1 MWNSVADYVH
11 SLGLDA
17 YVVGGAVRDELLGI
31 PVRELDFVVPG
42 VGHAELRAALEP
54 HGRVED
60 LIVAD
65 QRVGARLLPRD
76 KEARALQPSGI
87 EFAPPRVERSTGP
100 GRHDFE
106 IVADAGI
113 SLEQDMER
121 RDFTINAIARRL
133 ETGEVLDP
141 LGGRA
146 DLERRVLRTTSPTSF
161 RDDPLR
167 IVRGL
172 RFVSQLGFDPDEDT
186 LRQMREWAPQLD
198 HVSGERI
205 GGGLAADG
213 LGELSKL
220 LLGAHPAKALR
231 LARDTGV
238 LLHVLPEFEPAIG
251 YVQQSERQHLTLD
264 EHVFAVVQAG
274 AGAGV
279 SLEVRLATLLH
290 DLGKPEAEREGGD
303 HAAIGAAIAGRALLA
318 PPLSDEAAGL
328 RRQARS
334 GSIPSSAQGEP
345 APVDARRFLARHG
358 ERLALDLL
366 AHRAADLAG
375 KDVPDSDWEWLGR
388 FRTLIE
394 QERGQPHRLADL
406 QVDGSD
412 LIAGRLLRGA
422 GAGRRAAHAARRG
435 RRGPGAE
442 RPRLPPVP
450 RPGARVIRWKP
461 PGPYEVAF
469 STRAGG
475 VSEGPFDSLNLG
487 RMTGDDVERVD
498 ENRRRLCAEVG
509 AAPDRL
515 ALNRQIHS
523 SLVHCAEPGARGEP
537 GDGLWT
543 EEPDL
548 PVLAM
553 SADCLPI
560 ALARVGDGPPGVAV
574 LHAGWRGLLAGIVA
588 EGVRALGGRAHAA
601 IGPAIGPCCYE
612 VGSEVAGPFS
622 EAFGDDVLHGRNLD
636 LWTAAERA
644 LRAAGVDEIE
654 RVDLCTSCNP
664 DLFFSHRRTG
674 KPRGVQGVIARVA

>member
-1 MWNSVADYVH
+1 MGAVWTSVADYVH

-60 LIVAD
+60 LVVAD
-65 QRVGARLLPRD
+65 QRVGARLVPRD
-76 KEARALQPSGI
+76 RDARALQPSGI

-146 DLERRVLRTTSPTSF
+146 DLDRRVLRTTSPTSF

-186 LRQMREWAPQLD
+186 LAQMREWAPQLE

-231 LARDTGV
+231 LARDAGV
-238 LLHVLPEFEPAIG
+238 LLRLLPEFEPAIG
-251 YVQQSERQHLTLD
+251 YRQQSDRQHLTLD

-274 AGAGV
+274 ADADLP
-279 SLEVRLATLLH
+279 LEVRLATLLH
-290 DLGKPEAEREGGD
+290 DLGKPEAERNGGD
-303 HAAIGAAIAGRALLA
+303 HAAIGAAIAARALARLRYPTSLREYVVKLVQEHPFA
-318 PPLSDEAAGL
+318 PE
-328 RRQARS
+328 
-334 GSIPSSAQGEP
+334 GEP
-345 APVDARRFLARHG
+345 SPVAARRFLARYG

-375 KDVPDSDWEWLGR
+375 KTVPQTEWDWLGR
-388 FRTLIE
+388 FRTLVE

-406 QVDGSD
+406 EVDGAD
-412 LIAGRLLRGA
+412 LIAVG
-422 GAGRRAAHAARRG
+422 
-435 RRGPGAE
+435 
-442 RPRLPPVP
+442 
-450 RPGARVIRWKP
+450 
-461 PGPYEVAF
+461 Y
-469 STRAGG
+469 
-475 VSEGPFDSLNLG
+475 SEGPELG
-487 RMTGDDVERVD
+487 RVLRTLLAEVVEDPER
-498 ENRRRLCAEVG
+498 NRREHLLSR
-509 AAPDRL
+509 
-515 ALNRQIHS
+515 
-523 SLVHCAEPGARGEP
+523 AR
-537 GDGLWT
+537 
-543 EEPDL
+543 DL
-548 PVLAM
+548 
-553 SADCLPI
+553 
-560 ALARVGDGPPGVAV
+560 G
-574 LHAGWRGLLAGIVA
+574 
-588 EGVRALGGRAHAA
+588 
-601 IGPAIGPCCYE
+601 
-612 VGSEVAGPFS
+612 
-622 EAFGDDVLHGRNLD
+622 
-636 LWTAAERA
+636 
-644 LRAAGVDEIE
+644 
-654 RVDLCTSCNP
+654 
-664 DLFFSHRRTG
+664 
-674 KPRGVQGVIARVA
+674 